1 MTPSDPAV
9 VRDAYSVGYRRRRAE
24 IPAAE
29 LGVQIDAL
37 FSAGY
42 RTTLVAAHDDGD
54 LLRVVYLF
62 TARDPDRRVELQLR
76 LDPVDATVP
85 SQYRRSVAI
94 SRFEREMQDL
104 FGITPAGHPSPGRL
118 VAHGHWPRD
127 WHPMRPG
134 GRRPVMSGDREPFPF
149 LRVEGEG
156 VYQIPVGPVHA
167 GLIEPGHFRFS
178 VLGETIIDLKPRL
191 WYVHKGIEKLFQG
204 KTPRDAVAL
213 AERISGD
220 SAVAHSLAF
229 CLALEDAMGLEVS
242 TQDLRE
248 RAILLEMERLYNHVA
263 DIGALC
269 NDVGFGFAHTHAMRI
284 RESLLRLNETVTG
297 HRLLRGAISPG
308 ATDVRKLPKGES
320 LRAILADV
328 EDVVALALANTTV
341 RDRFSGTAVLARDV
355 ALDRGVLGPVA
366 RASGIDA
373 DARRDHPFLDLGGAL
388 SVVVQGAGDVM
399 ARFLVRV
406 DESRASVA
414 LIEALLDGAGS
425 PPSANDFA
433 RGPAGGTG
441 VGIVEGWRG
450 ATVHRVELNAG
461 VLRRVKVADPSFFNW
476 PALPA
481 ALKDTIVPDFPL
493 VNKSF
498 NLSYAGNDL

>member
-1 MTPSDPAV
+1 MTLSDPAI
-9 VRDAYSVGYRRRRAE
+9 VRNALPVGYRRRRAE
-24 IPAAE
+24 ISAAE
-29 LGVQIDAL
+29 LGEHIDAL

-42 RTTLVAAHDDGD
+42 RTALVAAHDDGD
-54 LLRVVYLF
+54 SLRVVYLF
-62 TARDPDRRVELQLR
+62 MAPDPDRRVELQLR
-76 LDPVDATVP
+76 LDPADEAVP

-104 FGITPAGHPSPGRL
+104 FGIAPTGHPSPGRM
-118 VAHGHWPRD
+118 VAHRHWPRG

-134 GRRPVMSGDREPFPF
+134 ERMPTTPGDREPFPF

-178 VLGETIIDLKPRL
+178 VVGETIIDLKPRL
-191 WYVHKGIEKLFQG
+191 WYVHKGIEMLFQG
-204 KTPRDAVAL
+204 KTPHDAVAL

-229 CLALEDAMGLEVS
+229 CLAVEDALGLEVS
-242 TQDLRE
+242 TPDLRN

-269 NDVGFGFAHTHAMRI
+269 NDVGYGFAHAHAMRI

-297 HRLLRGAISPG
+297 HRLLRGALSPG
-308 ATDVRKLPKGES
+308 VTDVRELPTS
-320 LRAILADV
+320 DRLHAILEDV

-341 RDRFSGTAVLARDV
+341 RDRFSGTAVLERAV

-366 RASGIDA
+366 RASGVEA
-373 DARRDHPFLDLGGAL
+373 DARRDYPFLDLGRAL
-388 SVVVQGAGDVM
+388 SVVVHGSGDVM

-406 DESRASVA
+406 DEARASVA
-414 LIEALLDGAGS
+414 LIEALLGGAGS
-425 PPSANDFA
+425 PPERDDPA
-433 RGPAGGTG
+433 RVPERGTG

-450 ATVHRVELNAG
+450 ATVHRVELLEG
-461 VLRRVKVADPSFFNW
+461 ILRRVKVVDPSFYNW

-493 VNKSF
+493 ANKSF

>member
-1 MTPSDPAV
+1 MRT
-9 VRDAYSVGYRRRRAE
+9 
-24 IPAAE
+24 AA
-29 LGVQIDAL
+29 Q
-37 FSAGY
+37 
-42 RTTLVAAHDDGD
+42 
-54 LLRVVYLF
+54 
-62 TARDPDRRVELQLR
+62 
-76 LDPVDATVP
+76 VP
-85 SQYRRSVAI
+85 S
-94 SRFEREMQDL
+94 M
-104 FGITPAGHPSPGRL
+104 T
-118 VAHGHWPRD
+118 
-127 WHPMRPG
+127 
-134 GRRPVMSGDREPFPF
+134 GDREPFPF
-149 LRVEGEG
+149 MRVEGEG

-178 VLGETIIDLKPRL
+178 VVGETIIDLKPRL

-204 KTPRDAVAL
+204 IAPGDAVGL

-229 CLALEDAMGLEVS
+229 CLAVEDAIGLEVS
-242 TQDLRE
+242 PPALRE

-269 NDVGFGFAHTHAMRI
+269 NDVGFGFAHAHAMRI
-284 RESLLRLNETVTG
+284 RESLLRLNESLTG

-308 ATDVRKLPKGES
+308 GTEVRELPTAEELRS
-320 LRAILADV
+320 LLADV

-341 RDRFSGTAVLARDV
+341 RDRFSGTASLARDV

-366 RASGIDA
+366 RASGIDT
-373 DARRDHPFLDLGGAL
+373 DARRDHPFLDMGTSL
-388 SVVVQGAGDVM
+388 SVVVHGSGDVM

-406 DESRASVA
+406 DEARASVA
-414 LIEALLDGAGS
+414 LIEALLDGGGAQPEANQVTRGS
-425 PPSANDFA
+425 GVD
-433 RGPAGGTG
+433 TG

-450 ATVHRVELNAG
+450 ATVHRVELDAG
-461 VLRRVKVADPSFFNW
+461 VLRRVKVVDPSFFNW

-493 VNKSF
+493 ANKSF